1 VRPSILTAVTTSRA
15 NDIAHPPHLRS
26 VRCRETGR
34 NYVLKPDTTPGT
46 YRIHTP
52 FGRLILGLR

>member
-15 NDIAHPPHLRS
+15 SDIAYPPHPRS

-34 NYVLKPDTTPGT
+34 NYVLKPDTAGGT
-46 YRIHTP
+46 VEIHSGVT
-52 FGRLILGLR
+52 